1 MGVDESGQ
9 DEGLGSHEGATLP
22 PGVRHQ
28 AFATKEVEFVHS
40 TLAKYWSRIRV
51 AVTTIGGM
59 ALADVSRPVSDTE
72 GDYGCG
78 MAWATVRQHIPNALT
93 ILRFAAIPVFVVL
106 LVHAGDGAAWGAGLF
121 FAGAALTDQVDG
133 YLARSWNVES
143 AFGKVADPLADR
155 AMIVTAVVALW
166 ATGRIPLLATL
177 IILGRDLLLVLG
189 YKFLVPRGYA
199 FEVSFLGKAATWV
212 LYASLCVVIVTAE
225 GTLWPL
231 VLLWFGIVLALIA
244 GIQYLVRARRE
255 LAPGEPGRETHAHTE

>member
-1 MGVDESGQ
+1 M
-9 DEGLGSHEGATLP
+9 
-22 PGVRHQ
+22 
-28 AFATKEVEFVHS
+28 
-40 TLAKYWSRIRV
+40 
-51 AVTTIGGM
+51 GGM
-59 ALADVSRPVSDTE
+59 ALANVSWPVSDTE

-78 MAWATVRQHIPNALT
+78 MA
-93 ILRFAAIPVFVVL
+93 
-106 LVHAGDGAAWGAGLF
+106 
-121 FAGAALTDQVDG
+121 
-133 YLARSWNVES
+133 
-143 AFGKVADPLADR
+143 
-155 AMIVTAVVALW
+155 W

-244 GIQYLVRARRE
+244 GIQY
-255 LAPGEPGRETHAHTE
+255 